1 MNKTKYVPFKYRGQK
16 FRFAKNELDFI
27 PGFRVKRNG
36 IVLVSI
42 YKGLSERKKSLELHR
57 LIAGR
62 GLRNMSFR
70 GVKNTRLSMQG

>member
-1 MNKTKYVPFKYRGQK
+1 MNKTKYVSFKYRGQK

-42 YKGLSERKKSLELHR
+42 YIYKGLSERKKSLELHR
-57 LIAGR
+57 LITGR
-62 GLRNMSFR
+62 GLRNMRFR
-70 GVKNTRLSMQG
+70 GAMNCD